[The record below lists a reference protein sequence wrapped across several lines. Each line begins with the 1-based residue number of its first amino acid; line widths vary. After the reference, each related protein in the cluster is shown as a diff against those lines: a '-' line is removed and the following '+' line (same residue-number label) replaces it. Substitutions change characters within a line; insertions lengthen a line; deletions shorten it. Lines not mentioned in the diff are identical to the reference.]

1 MSKTKTTASER
12 PPEQAARS
20 PERQALA
27 DAIRARAEVEGRM
40 APRKQAQSR
49 AEEDIFRAGRE
60 VEDAEEALSQ
70 AHERERSA
78 MADAYVG
85 GGEPDRS
92 ATMEAETALARAKR
106 RLADLKF
113 IAPTLAAK
121 AMEDGP
127 LASSL
132 NLSVEAAVK
141 AVVAASPTVRRMVED
156 YEVARRA
163 FQSYHSTLRWLAFRG
178 MIPNDLKAAAPR
190 PNENYYAEPD
200 PAWETAIAQLASDA
214 DARLP

>member
-1 MSKTKTTASER
+1 MSKKVPVQEAA
-12 PPEQAARS
+12 PEQARS

-49 AEEDIFRAGRE
+49 AEEDIFRARRE

-70 AHERERSA
+70 AHERERGVL
-78 MADAYVG
+78 ADAYAAG
-85 GGEPDRS
+85 SEPDRS
-92 ATMEAETALARAKR
+92 AVMEAETALARAKR

-127 LASSL
+127 LASSC
-132 NLSVEAAVK
+132 NLRVEEAVK
-141 AVVAASPTVRRMVED
+141 AVVAGCPSIPRMVED
-156 YEVARRA
+156 YAVAHRTYQVLHA
-163 FQSYHSTLRWLAFRG
+163 TLRQLAYLG
-178 MIPNDLKAAAPR
+178 VIPDDLKAAAPR
-190 PNENYYAEPD
+190 PNETYFCAPD
-200 PAWETAIAQLASDA
+200 PSWEAAIAQLATDPDA
-214 DARLP
+214 ALP